1 MSVGKSLLLASL
13 SCLCIQPLAAQ
24 NVQLRGLPNA
34 GTLPSA
40 EQMLNQNLNNQKNNF
55 STRTQ
60 IDQANR
66 LNRTEQINR
75 LNAKREN
82 FANPCAGPGAP
93 CEIQKR

>member
-1 MSVGKSLLLASL
+1 MSVGNCLLLASL
-13 SCLCIQPLAAQ
+13 CCFCVQPLAAQ

-34 GTLPSA
+34 GGLPSA

>member
-1 MSVGKSLLLASL
+1 MSVGKSLLLAFL
-13 SCLCIQPLAAQ
+13 CCFCIQPLAAQ

-34 GTLPSA
+34 GGLPSA
-40 EQMLNQNLNNQKNNF
+40 EQMLNQNLNNPRNNF

-66 LNRTEQINR
+66 LNRAEQINR

-82 FANPCAGPGAP
+82 FANPCAGAGAP
-93 CEIQKR
+93 CEIQTK